1 MPTETRAAW
10 TEALSVNRPG
20 GVHALREVDL
30 VLERG
35 TITALAGANGS
46 GKSTLIGVLA
56 GTVAS
61 SEGSAF
67 VLGLPRHERSG
78 ERAERSLRARIAY
91 VTQDVALD
99 PESGVHAT
107 LALFAALHGIRGQA
121 ARERIARA
129 AALLDLDTLLD
140 RPIARL
146 SGGERRRMHLACA
159 LLHDSELM
167 LLDEPTAGLDTRSS
181 TSFWTELRQ
190 RARHGATVLVATHEL
205 EVAERS
211 ADEIVI
217 LDAGRVLERGPPL
230 ALVARHAQ
238 SHLVATLREQDFE
251 PMKLD
256 AFLTGFPDVRSHAID
271 GQSLTLEVADARA
284 SAPRLL
290 ALLAQHGLDL
300 ERLELRE
307 PSLASVYRTL
317 TGKDL
322 AAPSERGARRRTKEG
337 G

>member
-10 TEALSVNRPG
+10 TEALSVDRPG
-20 GVHALREVDL
+20 GVHALREIDL
-30 VLERG
+30 TLERG
-35 TITALAGANGS
+35 TITALAGANGA

-61 SEGSAF
+61 SAGSAF

-78 ERAERSLRARIAY
+78 ERAERSLRVRIAY

-99 PESGVHAT
+99 PESGLRAT

-121 ARERIARA
+121 AHERIAST
-129 AALLDLDTLLD
+129 AALLDLEGLLD
-140 RPIARL
+140 RPVARL
-146 SGGERRRMHLACA
+146 SGGERRRVHLACG

-167 LLDEPTAGLDTRSS
+167 LLDEPTAGLDARTS
-181 TSFWTELRQ
+181 TSFWSELRE
-190 RARHGATVLVATHEL
+190 RARHGVAVLVATHEL
-205 EVAERS
+205 EVAEHS

-238 SHLVATLREQDFE
+238 SHLVATLRRSGFE
-251 PMKLD
+251 PMQLD
-256 AFLTGFPDVRSHAID
+256 AFLAGFPDVRSHSID
-271 GQSLTLEVADARA
+271 GQNLTLEVADARA

-290 ALLAQHGLDL
+290 ALLSQHGLAL

-322 AAPSERGARRRTKEG
+322 TAPSERGARRRAKEG